1 MTQYSIK
8 YVERD
13 LSVDFIAHEVV
24 GIGADGKRLF
34 EVRGSEGDWISGDPT
49 EECEVFLSGTV
60 KWDGCVNFD
69 FPSVEDCMIHR
80 CDRHPDPG
88 YEAGTIF
95 IRPRRGVDRLHTI
108 VEVNRED
115 GMRRYTVLVEERIID
130 PHPDFVELPPSVLV
144 AQRPNSEEET

>member
-34 EVRGSEGDWISGDPT
+34 EVRGGEGDWIAGEPT
-49 EECEVFLSGTV
+49 EECEVFVSGTV

-80 CDRHPDPG
+80 CDRRGMESIGALLLEVYDECMRILSVKG
-88 YEAGTIF
+88 
-95 IRPRRGVDRLHTI
+95 RR
-108 VEVNRED
+108 
-115 GMRRYTVLVEERIID
+115 
-130 PHPDFVELPPSVLV
+130 
-144 AQRPNSEEET
+144 